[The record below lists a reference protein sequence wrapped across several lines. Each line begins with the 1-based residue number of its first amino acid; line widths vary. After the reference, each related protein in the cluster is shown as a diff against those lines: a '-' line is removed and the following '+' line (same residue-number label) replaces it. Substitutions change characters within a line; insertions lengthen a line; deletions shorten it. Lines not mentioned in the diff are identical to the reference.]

1 MKSAVMCILVLGPL
15 PVTIVTLYCN
25 TAWIG
30 SRFLY
35 DFEMT
40 LKESDM
46 HNKEGV
52 RLWSGFSGSFIHLN
66 NLEFKNTKKKRVW
79 STIFR
84 TVFILVI
91 QYVSISSP
99 ADLFNLVITFNTM

>member
-15 PVTIVTLYCN
+15 PVTIVTLYCK
-25 TAWIG
+25 TAW
-30 SRFLY
+30 
-35 DFEMT
+35 MT

-84 TVFILVI
+84 TVFILFI

>member
-15 PVTIVTLYCN
+15 PVTIVTLYCK
-25 TAWIG
+25 TAW
-30 SRFLY
+30 
-35 DFEMT
+35 MT

-66 NLEFKNTKKKRVW
+66 NLEFKNTKTKSVW

-84 TVFILVI
+84 IFILVL

-99 ADLFNLVITFNTM
+99 ADIFNLIITFNTM